1 MSLYLGPVG
10 RKILKY
16 TVSHPRL
23 NGVVDHLSNTA
34 HKVLGNR
41 FIPGLSRALFL
52 LSQKIKPGEQLT
64 IRKDGI
70 YREQEKLS
78 PNPLGRYFQTSL
90 NIVFDSRKPERIIK
104 YFRCLKTL
112 ILDYSQRIGDPW
124 SYILYA
130 LPKLLEKCKSIE
142 ELREAKALILDYSQR
157 FGEDP
162 RGYVRDA
169 LPKLLERCK
178 SIEELREAK
187 ALILDYSQRFG
198 EDPRG
203 YIRDALPK
211 LLERCKS
218 IEELREAKT
227 LILDYSQRI
236 GDPWSYVLYALP
248 KLLERCK
255 SIEEL
260 RDWNR
265 EAKALILDYSQRIG
279 DPKGYIRDALPK
291 LFEQCK
297 SEELRK
303 AVKIAQGLIAVSVNP
318 SPLADIL
325 NKTTDRSILYE
336 THRKEFLR
344 FCKNSGPNLP
354 NNLGFFELLTGQ
366 NAKELFAASV
376 DYFQAMKTSLLLPLF
391 FQEYCRRDAEGRQK
405 LANDFKQYCAAQ
417 TKGEK
422 VLASELSADIREEID
437 YSLINSASLTKETYG
452 NTLERLKGQTIPSP
466 NFSQVITISL
476 QKAQKKGSIP
486 PKDVEYLKEKIS
498 WLEETLQLKETFP
511 DLTSIES
518 AIASFPITD
527 RPGRKPSE
535 KHTLNLIKLYL
546 LKTYLSDENIK
557 TKIDDLIARKESI
570 SAGDLDIPECL
581 IEIFG
586 EIKPDAEEEVKKR
599 INGAVDVPRLEK
611 IQRRFTSERSKE
623 EILLE
628 LISSKTELDYFYG
641 YMGENC
647 TSGYPEEL
655 LNPAFTPMRIV
666 VNGKIMGC
674 IHTLTLDIN
683 GKKTLVLPGIEPK
696 ESLLAIIDAREF
708 ANAVISQIVEE
719 ICKPNGYDQLCLTTQ
734 SSSQSNRPA
743 EADAIKEIIKDK
755 RKITQEVQS
764 NFPRDSSYSIEQLA
778 VVWEK

>member
-162 RGYVRDA
+162 RGYV
-169 LPKLLERCK
+169 
-178 SIEELREAK
+178 
-187 ALILDYSQRFG
+187 
-198 EDPRG
+198 
-203 YIRDALPK
+203 RDALPK